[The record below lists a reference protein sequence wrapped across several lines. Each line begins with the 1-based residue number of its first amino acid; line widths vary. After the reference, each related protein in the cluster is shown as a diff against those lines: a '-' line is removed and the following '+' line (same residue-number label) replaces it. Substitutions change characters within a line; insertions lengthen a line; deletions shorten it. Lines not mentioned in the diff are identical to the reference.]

1 MTEFYIY
8 LAVINTITFLA
19 FGIDKLCAILNRRRI
34 SEKMLISFSAIGGSL
49 GALVGMV
56 LFKHKI
62 SKPRFRYS
70 VPIFFFIYFFALLY
84 QALFL

>member
-1 MTEFYIY
+1 MTKLYIY
-8 LAVINTITFLA
+8 LAVINSITFLA

-34 SEKMLISFSAIGGSL
+34 SEKVLISFSAIGGAL
-49 GALVGMV
+49 GALLGMV

-70 VPIFFFIYFFALLY
+70 VPIFFFIYLFALLY
-84 QALFL
+84 QTLFL